1 MLAHRSPSASR
12 VLLAKPTAAARPI
25 RGAAVACRASFFSKL
40 FGGGGGDSS
49 SMGAASSA
57 PAAGGSDAAAG
68 GPKRVSRMGYP
79 LVMTPEEREAAASKL
94 TALQRHVA
102 LEHGTE
108 RAFTGRFADG
118 SNWDVK
124 GRGTYVCAL
133 SGLPLFTSE
142 AKFDSGTGWPSFHT
156 PISPD
161 HVELRVDRSIPFMAR
176 TEVLDARS
184 GAHLGHVFPDG
195 PRPSGQRFCMNAA
208 ALRFVPEGE
217 PLPLAPVAKGGAE
230 GASAA
235 GGGGKE

>member
-12 VLLAKPTAAARPI
+12 VLLAAKSTGARPT
-25 RGAAVACRASFFSKL
+25 RGAVVACRASFLTKL
-40 FGGGGGDSS
+40 FGGGDSMGAANSSPAGASS
-49 SMGAASSA
+49 SMG
-57 PAAGGSDAAAG
+57 GGKG
-68 GPKRVSRMGYP
+68 VSRLGFP
-79 LVMTPEEREAAASKL
+79 LSMSAEEREAAARKL
-94 TALQRHVA
+94 TPLQRNVA

-118 SNWDVK
+118 SNWDEK
-124 GRGTYVCAL
+124 RRGTYVCAL
-133 SGLPLFTSE
+133 SGLPLFSSD

-161 HVELRVDRSIPFMAR
+161 HVELRVDRSIPWMPR

-217 PLPLAPVAKGGAE
+217 PLPLAPVAKGGAG
-230 GASAA
+230 GAAA
-235 GGGGKE
+235 GDGGSKE